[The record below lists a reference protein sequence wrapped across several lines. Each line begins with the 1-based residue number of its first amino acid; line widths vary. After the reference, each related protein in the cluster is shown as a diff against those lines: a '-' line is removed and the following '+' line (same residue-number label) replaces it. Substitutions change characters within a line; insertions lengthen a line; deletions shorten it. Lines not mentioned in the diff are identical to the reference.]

1 MDFSST
7 DIKQLAVFVCRH
19 LSQCQI
25 DVVLVGG
32 LAVEIYSENL
42 YLTKD
47 IDLVN
52 TNYTKPKALHG
63 AMAELGFV
71 KQGRVYSNPS
81 TGITVEFPPAPLS
94 VGDSP
99 VSEVETLPCG
109 DGEVTILSAVDIV
122 KDRIAAYIHWRDTQ
136 SLVQALTVMLKHT
149 IEPQAIRDFCL
160 HEGTKEQFEELAL
173 LHGKLCNQAITD
185 MCDVEQ
191 ALITLRLERL

>member
-1 MDFSST
+1 M
-7 DIKQLAVFVCRH
+7 
-19 LSQCQI
+19 
-25 DVVLVGG
+25 GG

-52 TNYTKPKALHG
+52 TNYTKPKALHS
-63 AMAELGFV
+63 AMAELGVV
-71 KQGRVYSNPS
+71 KQGRIYCNPS
-81 TGITVEFPPAPLS
+81 TAITVEFPPAPLS

-136 SLVQALTVMLKHT
+136 SLVQALAVMLKHV
-149 IEPQAIRDFCL
+149 IEPAAVREFCL
-160 HEGTKEQFEELAL
+160 HEGTQQQYHELESLYLQFSEQAL
-173 LHGKLCNQAITD
+173 TSMDEI
-185 MCDVEQ
+185 EQ
-191 ALITLRLERL
+191 ALISIRLNDL